1 MSFNHG
7 SRAVLKINDASSSLT
22 DVSAYLS
29 SAGLSN
35 VADVAEVSTLNSTAK
50 QYIGGLKDGSF
61 PLEGNFEPTADALL
75 SGVLGGS
82 ADGFEYYPAGTATGM
97 PKYTGNGFLVSYEI
111 TTPVDDAAKFS
122 AEYQVTGG
130 ITRGTVAP

>member
-1 MSFNHG
+1 MAFTHG
-7 SRAVLKINDASSSLT
+7 SRAVLKISSAASALT

-35 VADVAEVSTLNSTAK
+35 VADVAETSTLNSTAK

-75 SGVLGGS
+75 SGVLGGT
-82 ADGFEYYPAGTATGM
+82 ADDFEYYPAGTATGS
-97 PKYTGNGFLVSYEI
+97 PKYTGSGFLVSYEI
-111 TTPVDDAAKFS
+111 TTAVDDAAKFS